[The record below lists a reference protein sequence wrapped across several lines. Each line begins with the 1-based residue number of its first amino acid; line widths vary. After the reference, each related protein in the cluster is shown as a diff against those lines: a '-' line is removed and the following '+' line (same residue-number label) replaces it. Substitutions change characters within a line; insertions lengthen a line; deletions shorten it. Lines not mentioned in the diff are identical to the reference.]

1 MKKLP
6 TRAKRTMKRLAILL
20 VLLAVVNGLG
30 LYCVT
35 PWRSVRIMADI
46 CDVEHPEKITRFYDP
61 TLPIH
66 RFALHYLVDGGDAL
80 MLCTSAYHPL
90 AGWYDRDYCAVEAWD
105 GAAVHAGLRMHT
117 QGGKRT
123 TYLFGRLDNGYIDS
137 LSIHAAATVWEKDNT
152 THYEVTKVFEVP
164 KEAIFRGKNDKRYIL
179 CPVDGLVADA
189 SEYVQYRSFRILGYD
204 YSGAVLADEEVNFQS
219 WSTSAD

>member
-6 TRAKRTMKRLAILL
+6 TRAKRTMKRLTILL
-20 VLLAVVNGLG
+20 LLLAVVNGLG

-66 RFALHYLVDGGDAL
+66 RFALHYLVDGGNAL
-80 MLCTSAYHPL
+80 MLCTPAFHPL

-105 GAAVHAGLRMHT
+105 GAAVHAGLVSHS
-117 QGGKRT
+117 QGDAEFM
-123 TYLFGRLDNGYIDS
+123 YLFGRIDNGYITAFT
-137 LSIHAAATVWEKDNT
+137 LHFHELTEGKDGGI
-152 THYEVTKVFEVP
+152 ERIQRSVSVP
-164 KEAIFRGKNDKRYIL
+164 ADAIFWGENDKRYLLTPIQL
-179 CPVDGLVADA
+179 PKSENARYFPQFQDLTLV
-189 SEYVQYRSFRILGYD
+189 GYD
-204 YSGAVLADEEVNFQS
+204 HTGKVLAEEEVFTQH
-219 WSTSAD
+219 WST